1 MTILVTGA
9 TGAIGSQIVHRLVD
23 EGASVRAVVRS
34 PEKASLPAGV
44 DVRKGDMTDIASMR
58 AALEGVSTLFLLNA
72 VVADEVTQAIL
83 TLSLARDAGIER
95 IVYFSVFNA
104 DRFTDVP
111 HFTGKYTVERMIEEF
126 DLPATI
132 LRPCYFM
139 QNDVSLKE
147 VIAKNSVYP
156 MPVGSVGVSMV
167 DTGDIAQIAA
177 AFLLKRERSATPL
190 PREVV
195 ELVGPQAM
203 TGSALAAI
211 WAEALGKPVNYG
223 GDDLDAFEAQMASR
237 APSWVA
243 RDMRLM
249 VGRFQQ
255 DGMAA
260 NDDALARM
268 SELLGRAPRSYR
280 DFAFDTAKAW
290 AAE

>member
-58 AALEGVSTLFLLNA
+58 AALDGVSTLFLLNA